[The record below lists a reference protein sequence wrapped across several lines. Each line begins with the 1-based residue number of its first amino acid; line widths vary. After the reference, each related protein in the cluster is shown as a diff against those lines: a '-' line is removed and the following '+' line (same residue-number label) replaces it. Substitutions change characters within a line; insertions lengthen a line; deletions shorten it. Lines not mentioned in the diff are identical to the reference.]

1 MNLLEF
7 SVYFLLFIAS
17 ANSLAIED
25 CMVSDW
31 KEWGLCHGAEQRSE
45 NAHVPFSFSMPA
57 SEQPDKGRAMMKVA
71 MADKIKFSENR
82 HQCQQDNTC
91 PEFNPVPSMTEETK
105 CINGMAGEYP
115 CRNVDLLSHISIED
129 LGYSKELQSKYRD
142 WNPRGNDIWGWTD
155 PQTGKEY
162 AIIGLSG
169 GSSFVDVSDATKPK
183 VLAFLPTH
191 TGPSIWRDMKVVYNT
206 AYIVSEARDH
216 GLQVFDLLRLR
227 DMTEFSVVEPD
238 THYDLFGNAH
248 NIVSNV
254 ETGYVYVVGATD
266 RKFKYSCRGGLHFIN
281 VRDRLEPA
289 YAGCFPDDGYV
300 HDAECVI
307 YRGPDTRYQGQE
319 ICFCYNEDTLT
330 LVDVTEKHAPVLL
343 SKRGYSHAMYTHQG
357 WLTEDQSTILLDDE
371 LDEAYDV
378 SPDADKLGHT
388 ITYLW
393 DVSDL
398 LNPVLK
404 NYYISTEVAID
415 HNQYILGD
423 FTYQSN
429 YGAGLRILHI
439 DQDKYDLK
447 EVAYFDCLPT
457 AAKSAEFEGTWSNY
471 PYFKS
476 GNIIVSSIEYGLFVV
491 RPDYEAMELAAKP
504 NMSYMEQMRERSID
518 YAKAGAVCPG
528 LVESRVCGVVAQ
540 NEDSPSQ

>member
-1 MNLLEF
+1 MGLLENAACA
-7 SVYFLLFIAS
+7 LLFLAS
-17 ANSLAIED
+17 VNALAIQD
-25 CMVSDW
+25 CKVSDW
-31 KEWGLCHGAEQRSE
+31 KEWSLCHGPEQRSE
-45 NAHVPFSFSMPA
+45 NVHAPFSFSMPA

-71 MADKIKFSENR
+71 MAEKLKFSEAR

-91 PEFNPVPSMTEETK
+91 PEFNPTPTTTDEIK
-105 CINGMAGEYP
+105 CTNGMAGEYP

-129 LGYSKELQSKYRD
+129 LGYSKALQRKYNDR
-142 WNPRGNDIWGWTD
+142 NAAGNDIWGWTD
-155 PQTGKEY
+155 PETGREY
-162 AIIGLSG
+162 AIVGLSG
-169 GSSFVDVSDATKPK
+169 GSSFVDVTDAVNPK
-183 VLAFLPTH
+183 ALAFLPTH

-216 GLQVFDLLRLR
+216 GLQVVDLLRLR
-227 DMTEFSVVEPD
+227 DMTEFSIIEAD
-238 THYDLFGNAH
+238 THYDMFGNAH
-248 NIVSNV
+248 NIVSNE
-254 ETGYVYVVGATD
+254 ETGYVFVVGATD
-266 RKFKYSCRGGLHFIN
+266 RKYEYSCRGGLHFIN

-307 YRGPDTRYQGQE
+307 YRGPDAHYQGQE

-357 WLTEDQSTILLDDE
+357 WLTEDQSIILLDDE

-378 SPDADKLGHT
+378 SPDSDKPGHT

-398 LNPVLK
+398 INPVLK

-423 FTYQSN
+423 LTYQSN

-439 DQDKYDLK
+439 DQANYDLQ

-457 AAKSAEFEGTWSNY
+457 SSKSAEFEGTWSNY

-476 GNIIVSSIEYGLFVV
+476 GNIIVSSIEYGLYVV
-491 RPDYEAMELAAKP
+491 RPNYEAIDAAVKT
-504 NMSYMEQMRERSID
+504 NASYMEQQRARTIEF
-518 YAKAGAVCPG
+518 ATAGAVCPG
-528 LVESRVCGVVAQ
+528 LVESRVCGSYSEAQ
-540 NEDSPSQ
+540 ETPSQ

>member
-1 MNLLEF
+1 MDVLKA
-7 SVYFLLFIAS
+7 SVLGIVLFTVV
-17 ANSLAIED
+17 NSLAIQD
-25 CMVSDW
+25 CKVSDW
-31 KEWGLCHGAEQRSE
+31 KEWTACQGQVKSGEH
-45 NAHVPFSFSMPA
+45 AHAPFSFSMPQTE
-57 SEQPDKGRAMMKVA
+57 SPDKGRAMMAVA
-71 MADKIKFSENR
+71 MQEKVKFSQAR
-82 HQCQQDNTC
+82 HACQRDNSC
-91 PEFNPVPSMTEETK
+91 PEYNPTPTSNEEIK
-105 CINGMAGEYP
+105 CSDGMAGDYP

-129 LGYSKELQSKYRD
+129 LGYSKELQKRYRD
-142 WNPRGNDIWGWTD
+142 REPAGNDIWGWTD
-155 PQTGKEY
+155 PETGREY
-162 AIIGLSG
+162 AIVGLTG
-169 GSSFVDVSDATKPK
+169 GSSFVDVTDGVNPK

-191 TGPSIWRDMKVVYNT
+191 TVSSIWRDMKVVYNT
-206 AYIVSEARDH
+206 AYIVSEAKDH

-227 DMTEFSVVEPD
+227 EMTQFSVVEPD
-238 THYDLFGNAH
+238 MHYDLFGNAH
-248 NIVSNV
+248 NIVSNE

-266 RKFKYSCRGGLHFIN
+266 RRYPYSCRGGLHFIN

-330 LVDVTEKHAPVLL
+330 LVDVTEKHQPILL

-357 WLTEDQSTILLDDE
+357 WLTADQTTILLDDE
-371 LDEAYDV
+371 LDEAYAV
-378 SPDADKLGHT
+378 SPDADKPGHT

-393 DVSDL
+393 DVRDL
-398 LNPVLK
+398 INPVLK

-423 FTYQSN
+423 LTYQSN

-439 DQDKYDLK
+439 DQVKYDLK

-457 AAKSAEFEGTWSNY
+457 NIKEYAEFEGSWSNY

-476 GNIIVSSIEYGLFVV
+476 GNVIVSSIEYGLFVV
-491 RPDYEAMELAAKP
+491 RPNHEAIEEAIKTNA
-504 NMSYMEQMRERSID
+504 SYMEQHRERTIEFSKPS
-518 YAKAGAVCPG
+518 ASCPG
-528 LVESRVCGVVAQ
+528 LVETRICSLGQ
-540 NEDSPSQ
+540 ENKNPTK